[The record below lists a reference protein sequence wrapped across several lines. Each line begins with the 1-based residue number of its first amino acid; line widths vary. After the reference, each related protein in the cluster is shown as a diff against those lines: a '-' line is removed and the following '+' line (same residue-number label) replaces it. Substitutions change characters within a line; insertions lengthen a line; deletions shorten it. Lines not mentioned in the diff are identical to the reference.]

1 MNDQPQKTDA
11 EKLKLFAFEV
21 QKMQLLQDR
30 YFITAA
36 KSRKSEAS
44 PDQVR
49 DALNASKKQ
58 EDKVKKLVI
67 KVLSPQ
73 AELGL

>member
-1 MNDQPQKTDA
+1 MNGQPQKTDA

-21 QKMQLLQDR
+21 QKMQRLQDK
-30 YFITAA
+30 YFAIAA
-36 KSRKSEAS
+36 KSRKNEAS